1 MSDATILDRLK
12 GLIEN
17 NLEVAL
23 PEDAAAGHRLYEDLN
38 IDSIMVLQL
47 VVYIEEE
54 FGVAVPEED
63 VDPAVFQT
71 LGSLV
76 DFVERLRANS
86 VA

>member
-1 MSDATILDRLK
+1 MSRTEIMDKLKELITDSLEHSLPAEIHEADR
-12 GLIEN
+12 I
-17 NLEVAL
+17 
-23 PEDAAAGHRLYEDLN
+23 YEDLN

-54 FGVAVPEED
+54 FQVDVPEED

-76 DFVERLRANS
+76 TFIEELQAN
-86 VA
+86 AA